1 MSVGQRR
8 YRKIL
13 YLDWFVFVAL
23 LGFLI
28 FIVFTS
34 SSANIRTDSIDYY
47 AILQRVVDRNAKPII
62 SNLHFV
68 EQRSPGYPL
77 LSTIPYYLTTLFL
90 EPFVETE
97 QIVLPLSGSPPSGTR
112 TTAAP
117 PPGGA
122 EHMSLPMQPLLFRD
136 VFFKNFYIESEK
148 SWFEWKIISS
158 LLSTSYFMLFIGIA
172 FIVKTLLLEH
182 KEVPGVALVMLTVFT
197 SRVFMQNIVNSPAYA
212 TLTAVGI
219 SSLFCWAFVKS
230 FLKPNFLSQFL
241 SGLFLGLLVLTR
253 LETIVIFGTIFLY
266 LALSRDKI
274 FLKNFVIGAVIPFGI
289 LLFYNDRLFGTVFHL
304 GILRGDINQISF
316 DWSYLVANILNPQSG
331 VIFWSPLIMAGMI
344 GLFLSNRNYLTVLGV
359 SSIILIGLVLVRI
372 PIMYNCIGENPVDVG
387 GLLIS
392 CPKDMGDALLL
403 IRSDMNRY
411 VTVLFPFSVL
421 GLRVLVVGVFRLA
434 VRLNPI
440 VRAT

>member
-1 MSVGQRR
+1 MDIIQSR

-13 YLDWFVFVAL
+13 YLDWFVFVVL

-34 SSANIRTDSIDYY
+34 SSTNIRTDSIDYY

-97 QIVLPLSGSPPSGTR
+97 QIVLPLSGLPLSGTR
-112 TTAAP
+112 TTAPP
-117 PPGGA
+117 PPGGT

-136 VFFKNFYIESEK
+136 VFFKNFYIEPEK

-158 LLSTSYFMLFIGIA
+158 LLFASYFLLFIGIT
-172 FIVKTLLLEH
+172 FIVKTLLLEY
-182 KEVPGVALVMLTVFT
+182 KVPGVALIMLAVFT
-197 SRVFMQNIVNSPAYA
+197 STVFMQNIVNSPAYA

-230 FLKPNFLSQFL
+230 FLKPTPLSQFL

-253 LETIVIFGTIFLY
+253 LETIVIFGTVFLY

-274 FLKNFVIGAVIPFGI
+274 FLRNFVIGAVIPFGI
-289 LLFYNDRLFGTVFHL
+289 LLAYNYFLFGTVFHL

-316 DWSYLVANILNPQSG
+316 DWSYIVANILNPQSG
-331 VIFWSPLIMAGMI
+331 VIFWSPLIMVGII
-344 GLFLSNRNYLTVLGV
+344 GLFLSNKNYLRVLGI

-372 PIMYNCIGENPVDVG
+372 PIMYNCIGENPVDIG

-421 GLRVLVVGVFRLA
+421 GLRVLVSGVFRLP